1 METDWRNGMN
11 LVAILRGIT
20 PADALKIGGVL
31 VEAGITRIEV
41 PMNSPEPLK
50 SIASLQAEF
59 GVQVMIGAGTV
70 LTVAQVGQVA
80 DTGARLIVSPNCNV
94 DVIRA
99 SKAIGMDSFPGVMT
113 PTEAFAAIE
122 AGADALKLF
131 PGELVGPI
139 GLRAMKAVLPRDM
152 PLYAVGGVTPA
163 NMAEWL
169 AAGATGFGIGSSI
182 YKPGDSVEI
191 VAGKARALVDAWTAA
206 Q

>member
-1 METDWRNGMN
+1 MN

-20 PADALKIGGVL
+20 PAEVLDIGGVL
-31 VEAGITRIEV
+31 VKSGINRIEV

-50 SIASLQAEF
+50 SIALLQAEF
-59 GVQVMIGAGTV
+59 GEDVLIGAGTV

-80 DTGARLIVSPNCNV
+80 ATGARLIVSPNCNPA
-94 DVIRA
+94 VIHA
-99 SKAIGMDSFPGVMT
+99 TKALGMDSFPGVMT

-131 PGELVGPI
+131 PGELVGPV
-139 GLRAMKAVLPRDM
+139 GLRAMKAVLPPDM

-163 NMAEWL
+163 NMADWL

-182 YKPGDSVEI
+182 FKPGDSADV
-191 VAGKARALVDAWTAA
+191 VAGKARALVDAWKAA